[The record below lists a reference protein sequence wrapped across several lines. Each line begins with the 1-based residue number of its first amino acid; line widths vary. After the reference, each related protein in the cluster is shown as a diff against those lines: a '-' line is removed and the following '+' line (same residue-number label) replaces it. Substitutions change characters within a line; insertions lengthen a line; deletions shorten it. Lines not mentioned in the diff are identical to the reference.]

1 MNPINPKLL
10 NKFIRVCERAAFGAS
25 KFRGKNDKIAADQA
39 AVDEMRAELNKIEM
53 KGNVVIG
60 EGEMDEAPML
70 FIGERLGTNSGEE
83 LDIAVDPLEGTNFAA
98 KNLPNAI
105 SVMAITKKGGLLSA
119 PDTYMEKIAIG
130 SHLPKNIIDLDNS
143 VEKNIKLL
151 AEAKNT
157 IPEKIVACVLRRPRH
172 DKIIESL
179 KSLNVKINFI
189 EDGDVL
195 GVISV
200 VDPKSPIDI
209 YLGTGG
215 GPEGVLAAAALDCLG
230 GQMQIRLVL
239 SNKEEIRRAENMG
252 VKDINKKYEIKD
264 MIKGDVIF
272 CATGVTDGD
281 ILKGILDKKDS
292 FQASSFVL
300 HKSQKISKKIT
311 NIIKK

>member
-1 MNPINPKLL
+1 MNSINQKLL

-25 KFRGKNDKIAADQA
+25 KFRGKNDKVAADQA

-53 KGNVVIG
+53 KGNIVIG

-157 IPEKIVACVLRRPRH
+157 TSEKIVACVLRRPRH

-200 VDPKSPIDI
+200 VDPNSPIDI

-239 SNKEEIRRAENMG
+239 SNKEEIRRAKNMG

-281 ILKGILDKKDS
+281 VLKGIVDKKDT

>member
-10 NKFIRVCERAAFGAS
+10 DKFIRVCERAAFGAS

-53 KGNVVIG
+53 KGKVVIG

-157 IPEKIVACVLRRPRH
+157 TPEKIVACVLRRPRH

-200 VDPKSPIDI
+200 VDPNSPIDI

-281 ILKGILDKKDS
+281 ILKGIVDKKDS

>member
-230 GQMQIRLVL
+230 GQMQTRLVL

-300 HKSQKISKKIT
+300 HKSQKITKKIT

>member
-1 MNPINPKLL
+1 LNPINPKLL

-105 SVMAITKKGGLLSA
+105 SVMAITKKGDLLSA

-157 IPEKIVACVLRRPRH
+157 TSEKIVACVLRRPRH

>member
-1 MNPINPKLL
+1 MNSIDPKLL
-10 NKFIRVCERAAFGAS
+10 DKFIRVCERAAFGAS
-25 KFRGKNDKIAADQA
+25 KFKGKNDKVAADQA

-53 KGNVVIG
+53 KGNIVIG

-83 LDIAVDPLEGTNFAA
+83 LDIAVDPLEGTNFTA

-157 IPEKIVACVLRRPRH
+157 TPEKIVACILRRPRH
-172 DKIIESL
+172 DKIIETL

-200 VDPKSPIDI
+200 VDPNSPIDI

-281 ILKGILDKKDS
+281 ILKGIVDKKDS

>member
-1 MNPINPKLL
+1 
-10 NKFIRVCERAAFGAS
+10 
-25 KFRGKNDKIAADQA
+25 
-39 AVDEMRAELNKIEM
+39 M